1 MHLLLCNDDGYQAK
15 GLQILC
21 AHLESQGHRVTVV
34 APSGQRSAQSHSMSF
49 YQAVQVEKISSS
61 VFSVNGTPADCVA
74 IGLSHILKN
83 SPPDFVLSGINHGL
97 NVGIDVNYSGTVGAA
112 TEAALM
118 GHRAIAVSMDIPSE
132 ATPEETHTQ
141 FNKTSQF
148 IGQILEHAHLVEWPK
163 FEVLNVN
170 APFHAKGFRSAECGG
185 ESLYIP
191 GIEEIT
197 PKKQENIKLYLIG
210 GGSRYEPKDMSQDV
224 SLVSS
229 GYVTLSFVRAKQGST
244 QSNLSLSQM
253 VPHLKL

>member
-21 AHLESQGHRVTVV
+21 AHLESLGHRVTVV

-49 YQAVQVEKISSS
+49 YQAVQVEKITDH
-61 VFSVNGTPADCVA
+61 VFAVNGTPADCAA
-74 IGLSHILKN
+74 IGLAHILKN

-97 NVGIDVNYSGTVGAA
+97 NVGTDVNYSGTVGAA
-112 TEAALM
+112 TEATLM
-118 GHRAIAVSMDIPSE
+118 GHRAIAISMDIPPGS
-132 ATPEETHTQ
+132 ATHDVDAQ
-141 FNKTSQF
+141 FHKTSEY
-148 IGQILEHAHLVEWPK
+148 IGQILECAHLIEWPRL
-163 FEVLNVN
+163 EVLNVN
-170 APFHAKGFRSAECGG
+170 APFHAKGFRTAECGG

-197 PKKQENIKLYLIG
+197 LKKQEHIKLYLIG

-229 GYVTLSFVRAKQGST
+229 GYVTLSFVRAKQSST
-244 QSNLSLSQM
+244 ESNLSLPHM
-253 VPHLKL
+253 VNQLKL